1 MASANLIDRI
11 GALYRRANK
20 PIRMR
25 QGTLTAIV
33 FVLPALVLFTVF
45 VVLPMAEAA
54 SFSFFKWSGYGA
66 VGDFV
71 GLKNYD
77 RMISHRVFGTAVFNN
92 FLIIVVSIFVSLP
105 IAFLLAVLVA
115 DRFPGVSFFR
125 AVFFIP
131 YILADIAAGLI
142 WRFLYDG
149 DFGIFQ
155 YVAGLFG
162 TDAPYVLADK
172 DYAIYAVLAVVV
184 WKYFGLHMIIYIA
197 GLQSISK
204 EVLEAARCDGASWW
218 KTLWRIIIPLM
229 GPTIRLTVF
238 FSIIGSLQFFDL
250 IMPLTG
256 GGPQNSTQTLV
267 SYLYN
272 FGVVRLNIGFGSA
285 VGVFLFVV
293 CVAFAFSYRRLL
305 MAKD

>member
-1 MASANLIDRI
+1 MAAAFAEKIRTVY
-11 GALYRRANK
+11 AQANK
-20 PIRMR
+20 PWNIS

-33 FVLPALVLFTVF
+33 FLFPALVLFSIF

-54 SFSFFKWSGYGA
+54 GYSFFSWSGYGA

-71 GLKNYD
+71 GFANYE
-77 RMISHRVFGTAVFNN
+77 RLFGHPIFLRALTNN
-92 FLIIVVSIFVSLP
+92 LLIIAVSLFVSLP

-115 DRFPGVSFFR
+115 DRFPGVSVFR

-131 YILADIAAGLI
+131 YILADVAAGLI

-149 DFGIFQ
+149 EYGLPQFI
-155 YVAGLFG
+155 AGLFG
-162 TDAPYVLADK
+162 GTAPYLLAERDL
-172 DYAIYAVLAVVV
+172 AMFAVLLVVV

-197 GLQSISK
+197 GLQSIPK
-204 EVLEAARCDGASWW
+204 DVLEAARCDGASWW
-218 KTLWRIIIPLM
+218 TTLTRVIIPLM

-256 GGPQNSTQTLV
+256 GGPQNSTQTMV

-272 FGVVRLNIGFGSA
+272 FGIVRLNIGFGSA
-285 VGVFLFVV
+285 VGVFLFLL
-293 CVAFAFSYRRLL
+293 CVIFAVSYRRLL
-305 MAKD
+305 MSKD

>member
-1 MASANLIDRI
+1 MVRALAKTI
-11 GALYRRANK
+11 GAAYTRANK
-20 PIRMR
+20 PWNISERVV
-25 QGTLTAIV
+25 TAIV
-33 FVLPALVLFTVF
+33 FLLPALTLFTIF
-45 VVLPMAEAA
+45 VILPMAEAA
-54 SFSFFKWSGYGA
+54 SFSFYDWSGYGA

-71 GLKNYD
+71 GFKNYE
-77 RMISHRVFGTAVFNN
+77 RMFGHPVFAQAVFNN

-115 DRFPGVSFFR
+115 DRFPGVSIFR

-131 YILADIAAGLI
+131 YILADVAAGLI

-149 DFGIFQ
+149 EYGLPQFL
-155 YVAGLFG
+155 AGLFG
-162 TDAPYVLADK
+162 GEAPYLLADK
-172 DYAIYAVLAVVV
+172 SLAMYAVLVVVV

-218 KTLWRIIIPLM
+218 TTLTRIIVPLM

-272 FGVVRLNIGFGSA
+272 FGIVRLNIGFGSA
-285 VGVFLFVV
+285 VGVVLFMI
-293 CVAFAFSYRRLL
+293 CVIFAFSYRRLL
-305 MAKD
+305 MAKE

>member
-1 MASANLIDRI
+1 MSSVKILDRI
-11 GALYRRANK
+11 GALYTRANK

-33 FVLPALVLFTVF
+33 FVLPAIVLFTLF

-54 SFSFFKWSGYGA
+54 KFSFFKWSGYGA

-77 RMISHRVFGTAVFNN
+77 RMILHTVFKTAVFNN
-92 FLIIVVSIFVSLP
+92 FLIIIVSIFVSLP

-115 DRFPGVSFFR
+115 DKFPGVSVFR

-131 YILADIAAGLI
+131 YILADVAAGLI

-149 DFGIFQ
+149 EYGIIQNAADVFGF
-155 YVAGLFG
+155 
-162 TDAPYVLADK
+162 DAPYVLADK
-172 DYAIYAVLAVVV
+172 DYAIYAVLVVVV

-197 GLQSISK
+197 GLQSISQ
-204 EVLEAARCDGASWW
+204 EVLEAARCDGASWF
-218 KTLWRIIIPLM
+218 KTLWRIIVPLM
-229 GPTIRLTVF
+229 GPTIRLTIF

-250 IMPLTG
+250 IIPLTG

-272 FGVVRLNIGFGSA
+272 FGIVRLNIGFGSA
-285 VGVFLFVV
+285 VGVFLFAV
-293 CVAFAFSYRRLL
+293 CVAFAFSYRRLF
-305 MAKD
+305 MSKD